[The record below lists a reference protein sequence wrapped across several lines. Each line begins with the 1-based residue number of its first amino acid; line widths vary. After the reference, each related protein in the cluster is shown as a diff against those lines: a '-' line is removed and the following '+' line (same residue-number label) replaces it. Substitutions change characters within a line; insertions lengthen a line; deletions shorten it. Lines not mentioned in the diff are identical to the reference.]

1 MKIKNILIGIGTIAF
16 ILSIKKFFS
25 MTKSNKFNS
34 INSDN
39 QFRNCDAWGCGH
51 FGASRG
57 AREHKGID
65 FKVYENEP
73 IKAPF
78 DCEIIR
84 YGYPYSDNLNYR
96 LIEIKGLNN
105 FSDYTAKIMYIK
117 KIHNIGT
124 IITKGNTI
132 CKADDISKKFD
143 NRMTNHVHFELYKNG
158 KLVNPEPFFK

>member
-1 MKIKNILIGIGTIAF
+1 MNKNLKITLFGIAF
-16 ILSIKKFFS
+16 ILSIQKVFS
-25 MTKSNKFNS
+25 KTKSNKFSS
-34 INSDN
+34 INSGN
-39 QFRNCDAWGCGH
+39 QFRNCDAWGCGY

-57 AREHKGID
+57 GKEHKGID
-65 FKVYENEP
+65 FKVYESEP

-84 YGYPYSDNLNYR
+84 YGYPYADNSNYR
-96 LIEIKGLNN
+96 LVEIKGLNS
-105 FSDYTAKIMYIK
+105 FSNYTAKIMYIK
-117 KIHNIGT
+117 IIHNSGT

-158 KLVNPEPFFK
+158 TLVNPEPFFE